1 METPVSKVIAFTII
15 GLFAAV
21 TICILFLPLRNSE
34 LAHLL
39 VGDLIG
45 MSTMLVGFYWGSS
58 SGSKDK
64 SETIKKKLD
73 AELDSN
79 F

>member
-1 METPVSKVIAFTII
+1 MTATLKKIVGITII
-15 GLFAAV
+15 TLFAVV
-21 TICILFLPLRNSE
+21 TLSVLFVPLQNSE

-58 SGSKDK
+58 EGSKKK
-64 SETIKKKLD
+64 SEQLEKHL
-73 AELDSN
+73 
-79 F
+79 